1 MNNKLTPKEAQQLHY
16 PIGKDGI
23 KSAGTAIINPDG
35 TKGTFVETG
44 PIMMH
49 YDTLYDI
56 KIRSDI
62 IGQLY
67 EMLQCRNVCLPK
79 VGFSNFQTAVLEPV
93 KSNAM
98 NLAQRLRQGNLKL
111 R

>member
-1 MNNKLTPKEAQQLHY
+1 
-16 PIGKDGI
+16 
-23 KSAGTAIINPDG
+23 
-35 TKGTFVETG
+35 
-44 PIMMH
+44 MMH
-49 YDTLYDI
+49 YDTFYDI

-79 VGFSNFQTAVLEPV
+79 VGFSNFKTAILEPV

-98 NLAQRLRQGNLKL
+98 NLAQRLRQGNLKIL
-111 R
+111 RME